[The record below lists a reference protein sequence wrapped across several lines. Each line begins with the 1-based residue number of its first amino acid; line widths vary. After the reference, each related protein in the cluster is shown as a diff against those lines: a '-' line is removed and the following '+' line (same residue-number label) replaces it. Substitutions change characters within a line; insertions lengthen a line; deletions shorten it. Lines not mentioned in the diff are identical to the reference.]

1 MHFSLCEVARI
12 TRLCKSFNAC
22 VFAPINDWTEETS
35 TFGAREEDFFVGCFL
50 VADDIGLCLRD
61 VVVSSSSS
69 PSSSSMVVVVV
80 VMVFVIFLGEATD
93 VFPVFFV
100 GEGCDSNEV
109 DRPSGVPYS
118 DSLPPRSSSPASSSS
133 HRVISLSLSLSLS
146 SLVSSETKKTC
157 EDEQGETGDKD
168 SWWCFFCCCVVV
180 LVLLFR
186 QKQRQERDER
196 EDARERDMLKK

>member
-61 VVVSSSSS
+61 VVSSSSS
-69 PSSSSMVVVVV
+69 PPSSMVVVVV
-80 VMVFVIFLGEATD
+80 VMVFVIFLGEKATD

-109 DRPSGVPYS
+109 DPRPSGVPYS

-133 HRVISLSLSLSLS
+133 SSSPIASLSLSLFLS
-146 SLVSSETKKTC
+146 RVFFFRDTKTCVKTKQEKQETKTVGGGVFVLFFLC
-157 EDEQGETGDKD
+157 C
-168 SWWCFFCCCVVV
+168 CFFV
-180 LVLLFR
+180 LFVLFC
-186 QKQRQERDER
+186 
-196 EDARERDMLKK
+196 

>member
-61 VVVSSSSS
+61 VVSSSSS
-69 PSSSSMVVVVV
+69 PPSSMVVVVV
-80 VMVFVIFLGEATD
+80 VMVFVIFLGEKATD

-118 DSLPPRSSSPASSSS
+118 DSLPPRSSSPAASSSS
-133 HRVISLSLSLSLS
+133 PIASLSLSFSLS
-146 SLVSSETKKTC
+146 CLLPRHKNVC
-157 EDEQGETGDKD
+157 EDEQRRETGDKD
-168 SWWCFFCCCVVV
+168 SCWCSFCVVV
-180 LVLLFR
+180 VLLFS
-186 QKQRQERDER
+186 KSKT
-196 EDARERDMLKK
+196 RER

>member
-61 VVVSSSSS
+61 VVSS
-69 PSSSSMVVVVV
+69 PSPSPSSMVVVVV
-80 VMVFVIFLGEATD
+80 VMVFVIFLGEKATD

-118 DSLPPRSSSPASSSS
+118 DSLPPRSSSPAASSSS
-133 HRVISLSLSLSLS
+133 PIASLSLFLSR
-146 SLVSSETKKTC
+146 VFFRDTKTC
-157 EDEQGETGDKD
+157 VKTNRRNRRQRQLVLLLF
-168 SWWCFFCCCVVV
+168 CFFVVV
-180 LVLLFR
+180 LCCSFMF
-186 QKQRQERDER
+186 KQQDKR
-196 EDARERDMLKK
+196 EMKKG

>member
-61 VVVSSSSS
+61 VVSSSSS
-69 PSSSSMVVVVV
+69 PPSSMVVVVV
-80 VMVFVIFLGEATD
+80 VMVFVIFLGEKATD

-118 DSLPPRSSSPASSSS
+118 DSLPPRSSSPAASSSS
-133 HRVISLSLSLSLS
+133 PIASLSLSLSLS
-146 SLVSSETKKTC
+146 RVFFRDTKTCVKTNKEKQETKTVV
-157 EDEQGETGDKD
+157 GVLFVLL
-168 SWWCFFCCCVVV
+168 FFCC
-180 LVLLFR
+180 LA
-186 QKQRQERDER
+186 KARQERDEKR
-196 EDARERDMLKK
+196 MRYE

>member
-61 VVVSSSSS
+61 VVSS
-69 PSSSSMVVVVV
+69 PSSPSPSSMVVVVV
-80 VMVFVIFLGEATD
+80 VMVFVIFLGEKATD

-133 HRVISLSLSLSLS
+133 SPIASLSVSL
-146 SLVSSETKKTC
+146 SLVSSSET
-157 EDEQGETGDKD
+157 
-168 SWWCFFCCCVVV
+168 
-180 LVLLFR
+180 
-186 QKQRQERDER
+186 QKRV
-196 EDARERDMLKK
+196 